1 MTTESLSPASR
12 IVIET
17 SSRPPGERST
27 SISLTG
33 EAEDVEAAASALAR
47 GATSA
52 CPALAVE
59 LSSWNAAP
67 AAKGAESCAP
77 NRSVCVVGGAANV
90 LGSGGRPTAA
100 LLLDS
105 VATWTAGEVSSRAA
119 GGGGEAAGFCPVC
132 P

>member
-33 EAEDVEAAASALAR
+33 EAEDLEAAASALAR

-59 LSSWNAAP
+59 PSSWNDVP
-67 AAKGAESCAP
+67 AENGAESCAP

-90 LGSGGRPTAA
+90 LGSGGRPSAG

-105 VATWTAGEVSSRAA
+105 VATWTAGEVSTRAE
-119 GGGGEAAGFCPVC
+119 GGGGETCGVLPF
-132 P
+132 